1 MTSHEMEGGFN
12 GLHSVCCL
20 GQLAK
25 SKMRMI
31 NLIFIAFKFINIKV
45 HLEKPIFNLGEQR
58 RAGLFH
64 KVQLSSVSIPSVFP
78 VSQALCQV
86 KGIKMNKKYPCSLRC
101 QGGWN

>member
-1 MTSHEMEGGFN
+1 MTSQEMEGGLN

-20 GQLAK
+20 GELDK

-31 NLIFIAFKFINIKV
+31 NLTFITFKFININV

-58 RAGLFH
+58 RASLFH

-86 KGIKMNKKYPCSLRC
+86 KGIEMNKKYPC
-101 QGGWN
+101 